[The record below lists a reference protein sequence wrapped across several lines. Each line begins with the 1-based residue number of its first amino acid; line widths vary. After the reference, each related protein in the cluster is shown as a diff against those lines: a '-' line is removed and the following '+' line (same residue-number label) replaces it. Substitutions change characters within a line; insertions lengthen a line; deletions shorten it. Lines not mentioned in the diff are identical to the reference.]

1 LLRFSNNPRRREPT
15 ACQNNAK
22 DPNLLGTAKDAKNR
36 KESRLAIAMTLLAN
50 GLWNDT
56 DKSEKGIEMN
66 AAKND
71 PNPKRRN
78 CDEGADERN
87 PSQM

>member
-1 LLRFSNNPRRREPT
+1 
-15 ACQNNAK
+15 
-22 DPNLLGTAKDAKNR
+22 
-36 KESRLAIAMTLLAN
+36 MTLLAN